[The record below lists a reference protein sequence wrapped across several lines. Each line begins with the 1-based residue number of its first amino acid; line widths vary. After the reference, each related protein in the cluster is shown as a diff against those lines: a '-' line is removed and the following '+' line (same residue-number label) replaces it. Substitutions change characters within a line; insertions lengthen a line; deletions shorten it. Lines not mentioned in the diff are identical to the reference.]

1 MKAPLYSLGT
11 NPRLL
16 AVLCALMV
24 CFLFARPVSACSV
37 PVFRYAL
44 DRWEADAYPLIVF
57 HDGPLSEEQ
66 RRLVERLQKPGAAN
80 LQVTALD
87 VARPLDKTTAALWQ
101 KHRTEKLPALLL
113 KYPDSAAIPE
123 PAWTAPLEAASV
135 DALLDSPVRREVASR
150 ILKGESGVWVLLE
163 CGKPDKDEKAA
174 RFLIEQLE
182 RMPKVLKLPDP
193 DDPVADE
200 ILAAK
205 NRPPVRIAFS
215 LLRLSRNDPAERAF
229 ASMLLHTEDDLTTYD
244 EPMVFPIFGRGRAL
258 EARIGKGINEENITD
273 ACAFVIGA
281 CSCEVKRINPGKDL
295 LMSVD
300 WDRSTGV
307 PPAREKA
314 TDKTSRGKRAKK
326 KQPALAAGT
335 PARTVLE
342 EIPAEDLAP
351 LESASPALRY
361 LLYGLGTLATLLFLC
376 VWLRYRS

>member
-1 MKAPLYSLGT
+1 MKAPLHSLLT
-11 NPRLL
+11 NPRRA
-16 AVLCALMV
+16 AVLCALVV
-24 CFLFARPVSACSV
+24 CSLLAPPLSACSV

-44 DRWEADAYPLIVF
+44 DRWEADAYALVVF
-57 HDGPLSEEQ
+57 HDGPLNDEQ

-80 LQVTALD
+80 LEVTVID
-87 VARPLDKTTAALWQ
+87 MARPLDKTTAALWQ
-101 KHRTEKLPALLL
+101 KHRTDKLPALVL

-123 PAWTAPLEAASV
+123 PAWTAPLEPASV
-135 DALLDSPVRREVASR
+135 DALLDSPLRREVASR

-163 CGKPDKDEKAA
+163 CGKADKDEKAA
-174 RFLIEQLE
+174 RLLTEQLE

-193 DDPVADE
+193 EDPVAEE

-205 NRPPVRIAFS
+205 NRPPVRIQFS

-229 ASMLLHTEDDLTTYD
+229 ASMLLHTEDDLKTFD

-258 EARIGKGINEENITD
+258 EARIGKGINEENISD

-300 WDRSTGV
+300 WDKSTGV

-314 TDKTSRGKRAKK
+314 TDKTTRGKRAKK
-326 KQPALAAGT
+326 QAALTAST
-335 PARTVLE
+335 PARPALE
-342 EIPAEDLAP
+342 ETPAEDLAP
-351 LESASPALRY
+351 VESASPAVRY
-361 LLYGLGTLATLLFLC
+361 ILYGLGTLATLLFLG